1 LEKQYIGILLSSQLY
16 KELEHGKQPQILS
29 FYEDAGKL
37 NNIIPVYL
45 VLDDIQPGESEITG
59 YVMNLQGEYQKTYI
73 PKPCVIHN
81 RGYHCSKAAKKQIK
95 RLQAEGIIFFNE
107 WNQYSK
113 YKIHKFL
120 AESENIQPHLPE
132 TVLMDQENMFDMMKK
147 HRELIIKPSSG
158 TFGKRNMKATR
169 LNDTEW
175 LISYPIKDN
184 WVEEMVQAE
193 LLPTKIQ
200 SLITKG
206 KYLIQERIQ
215 LAEYHNNPFDMRV
228 SVQRNRNGEWQVTGI
243 VGKVAK
249 QGSFIT
255 NVARGG
261 TCFTLDKIL
270 RNLPHLDEEQVIT
283 DVKHFALKI
292 AEQLS
297 TRMANLAD
305 IGLDVGITM
314 DGIPM
319 FIECNA
325 RDLRFAFREALL
337 FDTWRETYITPISY
351 GKYLMTKREGH

>member
-16 KELEHGKQPQILS
+16 RDLEHGKQPQILS

-45 VLDDIQPGESEITG
+45 LLNDIQPGEPEITG
-59 YVMNLQGEYQKTYI
+59 YVMNLQGEYQKSYI

-107 WNQYSK
+107 WNQYGK

-120 AESENIQPHLPE
+120 AESEDIQPHLPE
-132 TVLMDQENMFDMMKK
+132 TVLMDQKNLIDMMKK

-175 LISYPIKDN
+175 LLSYPIKGI
-184 WVEEMVQAE
+184 WVEELVLEEQ
-193 LLPTKIQ
+193 LPAKIER
-200 SLITKG
+200 LITKG

-228 SVQRNRNGEWQVTGI
+228 SVQRNGNGEWQVTGI

-261 TCFTLDKIL
+261 TCFTIDEII
-270 RNLPHLDEEQVIT
+270 RNVPHLDKEQLT
-283 DVKHFALKI
+283 ADVKHFALKI

-351 GKYLMTKREGH
+351 GKYLITKREGH